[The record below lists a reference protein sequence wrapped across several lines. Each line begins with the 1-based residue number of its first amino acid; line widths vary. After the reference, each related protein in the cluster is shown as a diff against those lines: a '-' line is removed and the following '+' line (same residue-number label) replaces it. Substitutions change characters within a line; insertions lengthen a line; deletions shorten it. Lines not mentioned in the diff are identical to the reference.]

1 MSGESAVLRFDDVS
15 LYFGDTPALVHVS
28 FEMGA
33 GETRVVLGAS
43 GSGKTM
49 LLKTALGLV
58 KPDSGRI
65 YLFGQD
71 ISGLK
76 ESDLFDIRSKVGVL
90 DARFDE
96 NKFWI
101 PTRRLDIAL
110 LHPARVIV
118 GERVDADDI
127 GPILE
132 QTLGKRRSDETGDAR
147 DQRLHK
153 KIPRTRCGS
162 RRGRPSGLSDACTVR
177 PVAISTTSDGRTT
190 S

>member
-1 MSGESAVLRFDDVS
+1 ECEPAAARRGTARQPLRLWLFPPSGSSSCRISSERSSSISEMSGESAVLRFDDVS

-65 YLFGQD
+65 NLFGQD

-76 ESDLFDIRSKVGVL
+76 
-90 DARFDE
+90 
-96 NKFWI
+96 
-101 PTRRLDIAL
+101 
-110 LHPARVIV
+110 
-118 GERVDADDI
+118 
-127 GPILE
+127 
-132 QTLGKRRSDETGDAR
+132 
-147 DQRLHK
+147 
-153 KIPRTRCGS
+153 
-162 RRGRPSGLSDACTVR
+162 
-177 PVAISTTSDGRTT
+177 
-190 S
+190 